1 MKRPSRYKA
10 LYGGRGSGKS
20 HFFAEAMVANASQS
34 KGFRAVCVREVQKS
48 LKESAKRLCED
59 TVYAM
64 GVKGF
69 EVLNDS
75 IRTPGGGVIIFAGM
89 QDHTA
94 DSIKSLEGF
103 HVAWV
108 EEAQTLSARSL
119 EMLRPTIRAPGSEIW
134 CSWNPRSA
142 DDPVDK
148 FFRGL
153 EPPENA
159 IIRKINYD
167 QNLMFPEEL
176 ELERQHDE
184 KSNRARYSHVWEG
197 AYEPQ
202 AVDAIWDRV
211 TIHNNRR
218 DVAPEMGR
226 IVVAVDPAG
235 STGPNSDLTGIVVV
249 ARGDEDNHGY
259 VLEDASMKGTPKQWA
274 ERVVALHDR
283 WEADAVVAE
292 RNYGGDLVEAVIK
305 AVRPTVRYIAVNATR
320 AKHVRAEPISALY
333 TLGRVHHVGTF
344 PELENEMCLMTAH
357 GYEGSGSPDRVDAAV
372 WGLTELFPQM
382 VQNKTRTV
390 HVPNLGVGGW
400 MN

>member
-1 MKRPSRYKA
+1 MKQPSRYKA

-48 LKESAKRLCED
+48 LKESAKRLIED
-59 TVYAM
+59 TLNAM

-108 EEAQTLSARSL
+108 EEAQSLSARSL

-134 CSWNPRSA
+134 FSWNPRSA

-159 IIRKINYD
+159 IIRKVNYD

-184 KSNRARYSHVWEG
+184 KSNRARYSHIWEG
-197 AYEPQ
+197 FYEPQ

-372 WGLTELFPQM
+372 WGLTELFPAM

-390 HVPNLGVGGW
+390 HVPNLGAGGW

>member
-34 KGFRAVCVREVQKS
+34 KGFRAVCIREVQKT
-48 LKESAKRLCED
+48 LQQSAKRLIED
-59 TVYAM
+59 TVSAM
-64 GVKGF
+64 GLKGF
-69 EVLNDS
+69 EVLNDR
-75 IRTPGGGVIIFAGM
+75 IRTPGGGVIIFHGM

-103 HVAWV
+103 NIAWV
-108 EEAQTLSARSL
+108 EEAQSLSARSL
-119 EMLRPTIRAPGSEIW
+119 EMLRPTIRAPKSELW
-134 CSWNPRSA
+134 FSWNPRSA
-142 DDPVDK
+142 DDAVDK

-159 IIRKINYD
+159 IIRKVNYD
-167 QNLMFPEEL
+167 QNLMFPKEL

-184 KSNRARYSHVWEG
+184 KSNRARYSHIWDG
-197 AYEPQ
+197 SYEPQ

-357 GYEGSGSPDRVDAAV
+357 GYEGNGSPDRVDAAV

-382 VQNKTRTV
+382 VQTKARTA
-390 HVPNLGVGGW
+390 HIPNLGAGGW

>member
-108 EEAQTLSARSL
+108 EEAQSLSARSL

-202 AVDAIWDRV
+202 AVGSIWDRL
-211 TIHNNRR
+211 TLHSTRR
-218 DVAPEMGR
+218 DVAPTLAR
-226 IVVAVDPAG
+226 IVVAIDPAG
-235 STGPNSDLTGIVVV
+235 SSLPGADEHGIVVV
-249 ARGDEDNHGY
+249 GRGEEDSHGY
-259 VLEDASMKGTPKQWA
+259 VLDDSSLHGTPKQWA
-274 ERVVALHDR
+274 DR
-283 WEADAVVAE
+283 AIACYDRFEADCIVGE
-292 RNYGGDLVEAVIK
+292 KNYGGEMVEQTIK
-305 AVRPTVRYIAVNATR
+305 SIRPEIPFIPVTATR
-320 AKHVRAEPISALY
+320 GKHIRAEPIAALWS
-333 TLGRVHHVGTF
+333 LGRVHMVGTF
-344 PELENEMCLMTAH
+344 PKLEDQLCGFTSS
-357 GYEGSGSPDRVDAAV
+357 GYEGSGSPDRADACI
-372 WGLTELFPQM
+372 WGLTQLFPAM
-382 VQNKTRTV
+382 VQTKTRTV
-390 HVPNLGVGGW
+390 HIPNLGAGGW